1 MRFRLTRP
9 HPVPTEAASAAGSS
23 ETVRSEP
30 PPPPPRFAPPDP
42 TNVAELVG
50 IYAVWPFHERRVRTD
65 RRDRPTAVGPGNL
78 RGGRRRQGRRRGEER
93 NIYVDRYRVRDLGLA
108 AAVLVLN
115 ILDAYLTVLYLAYG
129 GAEANPV
136 AAWLLECGVGWFL
149 GAKSFAVSLCLLF
162 LVVHKNFRF
171 VRPALRALLFFYAA
185 LLVYHLYLQTAA
197 IVHGLA

>member
-1 MRFRLTRP
+1 MRLRLTRP
-9 HPVPTEAASAAGSS
+9 HPVPPDASTDAEGPGP
-23 ETVRSEP
+23 VRPAE
-30 PPPPPRFAPPDP
+30 PPPRFSPPDP
-42 TNVAELVG
+42 VKAAELVG
-50 IYAVWPFHERRVRTD
+50 IYGVWPFHERRVRAD
-65 RRDRPTAVGPGNL
+65 RRDRPTVVGPANL
-78 RGGRRRQGRRRGEER
+78 RGGRRRRGRRRGEER

-162 LVVHKNFRF
+162 LVVHKTFRF

-185 LLVYHLYLQTAA
+185 LLVYHLYLQASA